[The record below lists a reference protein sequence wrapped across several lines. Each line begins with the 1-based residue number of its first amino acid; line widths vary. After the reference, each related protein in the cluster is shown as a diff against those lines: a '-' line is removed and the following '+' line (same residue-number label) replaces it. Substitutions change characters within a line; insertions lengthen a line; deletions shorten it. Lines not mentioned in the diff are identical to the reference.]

1 MLLKTSI
8 NTQNE
13 IKRSPKIRVKFTDL
27 ALTGIAHIVED
38 KGFTKK

>member
-8 NTQNE
+8 NVQNE
-13 IKRSPKIRVKFTDL
+13 IKRCPKIRVKITDL
-27 ALTGIAHIVED
+27 ALAGIAHIVED